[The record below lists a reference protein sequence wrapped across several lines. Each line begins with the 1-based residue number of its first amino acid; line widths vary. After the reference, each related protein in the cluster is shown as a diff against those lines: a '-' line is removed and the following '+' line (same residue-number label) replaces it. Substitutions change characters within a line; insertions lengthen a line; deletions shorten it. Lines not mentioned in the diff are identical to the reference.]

1 MVMLCVALSR
11 AAYDSPVKSAHN
23 LSILFNIKP
32 FRNILQNISND
43 EPILLKGKGF
53 SGNTVG
59 GGSSEP
65 IKKKYSGTQLYK
77 QVAAYINWG
86 SDLVSKKG
94 PSEKTIKKA
103 GGLGMELNFENHSK
117 ILTSNFYKD
126 KNIFVDQL
134 ELTKTPSKIRSF
146 FICTINDLNCYVSH
160 HADFNVIFVYFRGT
174 LSVKSA
180 MKDARVSR
188 KKINTTGN
196 EGMTEGE
203 VHMGF
208 LENLDQGFQRICY
221 CIAKLQEGAKGRC
234 RVITTGHSL
243 GGALTTLFSY
253 LYSKYYKHL
262 KSLCEGMPRK
272 LVPFEKISC
281 VAVSAPKLG
290 DIPIANNFNA
300 QMNNGKIEFVNIFN
314 RGDIV
319 PKVPKATGTA
329 KWKRPGQIPGAPA
342 GLNNPIILCYNSSI
356 SPVTTSTRYK
366 GDLKCT
372 WGKKTKITDIFKGS
386 MNAHLYVYFINFT
399 ANLRS
404 ALQTRPEKEFLRMIY
419 WTGGQWKSLFIDD
432 WRCNNVL
439 NKPNYENEMVN
450 GISTANNKLVFKAK
464 GHNTILSI
472 RDSGKT
478 GPNSVRYRKY
488 NRTCNERE
496 NKGMT
501 TKSSTLEGR
510 KEIIPPYTTFLPS
523 QKLLG
528 TSGGKRR
535 TRKRRRNK
543 RKKTKRKIKSKKHRT
558 RKHKKR
564 RKEIQ

>member
-1 MVMLCVALSR
+1 MLCVALSR

-53 SGNTVG
+53 SGNNTM
-59 GGSSEP
+59 SSEP

-94 PSEKTIKKA
+94 PSEKTIKRA
-103 GGLGMELNFENHSK
+103 GGLGMELNFGNHSK
-117 ILTSNFYKD
+117 ILSPNFYKD

-134 ELTKTPSKIRSF
+134 ELTKTSSKIRSF

-234 RVITTGHSL
+234 KIITTGHSL

-253 LYSKYYKHL
+253 LYSKYYKHI
-262 KSLCEGMPRK
+262 KSLCDNMK
-272 LVPFEKISC
+272 ILTPFEKISC

-300 QMNNGKIEFVNIFN
+300 QMNNGKIEFAGIFN
-314 RGDIV
+314 RGDLV

-329 KWKRPGQIPGAPA
+329 KWKRPGKIPGAPD

-356 SPVTTSTRYK
+356 SPVTTSTKYK

-404 ALQTRPEKEFLRMIY
+404 ANQTRPEKEFLRMIY

-439 NKPNYENEMVN
+439 DKPNYENEMVN
-450 GISTANNKLVFKAK
+450 GISTANNKLLFKGK
-464 GHNTILSI
+464 GHNTIISI
-472 RDSGKT
+472 IDSGKT
-478 GPNSVRYRKY
+478 SLNSTRYRKY

-496 NKGMT
+496 VNGMN
-501 TKSSTLEGR
+501 TKSNTLDARNEIISPGTTIGSTLQLPAN
-510 KEIIPPYTTFLPS
+510 IPEEKTGS
-523 QKLLG
+523 
-528 TSGGKRR
+528 SGGRR
-535 TRKRRRNK
+535 TRKRRRKK
-543 RKKTKRKIKSKKHRT
+543 RKKT
-558 RKHKKR
+558 R
-564 RKEIQ
+564 RKTKYRKKKKTRRKY